1 MIDIKMVTEPI
12 KTVKDRIVQLIDDKL
27 FDFRVTKE
35 KIGSLVISELELV
48 GRFLISNWI
57 YYYFSNESKLLYFLK
72 SDDFKRFISVFTELN
87 KKDTYFNA
95 IIEAID
101 TYISIKWV
109 NIDFKNFSYYD
120 KKNNELFIFNNKD
133 VIHITGKSIK
143 IIDNWKNDIIF
154 KPTNFDKWNFIKN
167 PNTDIDYISKLLS
180 SVNFKKS
187 ILDIDEIHLVLE
199 YYIYSL
205 FFPELLQNKV
215 IVNII
220 WDMWSG
226 KSYFLELLYKILQ
239 WNSVS
244 LSTLPDKDSNLEL
257 MLASN
262 TFVFLDNVEINV
274 RSLKSK
280 VDMICSASTGASSQK
295 RKLFTNETQF
305 NQKLSTNIAF
315 TAIEPQFNR
324 RDVADRSLI
333 FILDRRKE
341 YSSSNITQATYL
353 NNRDTILS
361 MLCYKFQEILKN
373 ISVYKEYSTNFRMAD
388 FATFILNNFKND
400 TSKLE
405 NIFKKLEIIQQE
417 FTNTNDMLLIIL
429 EDILEF
435 NSKVFDENKFYSAS
449 ELHKILSKHSYH
461 KDNRHLKYA
470 YDNPKSLWK
479 ALNNNIKSY
488 RNTAWIDIQ
497 VHMKG
502 WNKRVYSITKL
513 QDKE

>member
-1 MIDIKMVTEPI
+1 
-12 KTVKDRIVQLIDDKL
+12 
-27 FDFRVTKE
+27 
-35 KIGSLVISELELV
+35 
-48 GRFLISNWI
+48 
-57 YYYFSNESKLLYFLK
+57 
-72 SDDFKRFISVFTELN
+72 
-87 KKDTYFNA
+87 
-95 IIEAID
+95 
-101 TYISIKWV
+101 
-109 NIDFKNFSYYD
+109 
-120 KKNNELFIFNNKD
+120 
-133 VIHITGKSIK
+133 
-143 IIDNWKNDIIF
+143 
-154 KPTNFDKWNFIKN
+154 
-167 PNTDIDYISKLLS
+167 
-180 SVNFKKS
+180 
-187 ILDIDEIHLVLE
+187 
-199 YYIYSL
+199 
-205 FFPELLQNKV
+205 
-215 IVNII
+215 
-220 WDMWSG
+220 
-226 KSYFLELLYKILQ
+226 
-239 WNSVS
+239 
-244 LSTLPDKDSNLEL
+244 LPDKDSNLEL

-470 YDNPKSLWK
+470 YDNPKSL
-479 ALNNNIKSY
+479 
-488 RNTAWIDIQ
+488 
-497 VHMKG
+497 
-502 WNKRVYSITKL
+502 
-513 QDKE
+513 